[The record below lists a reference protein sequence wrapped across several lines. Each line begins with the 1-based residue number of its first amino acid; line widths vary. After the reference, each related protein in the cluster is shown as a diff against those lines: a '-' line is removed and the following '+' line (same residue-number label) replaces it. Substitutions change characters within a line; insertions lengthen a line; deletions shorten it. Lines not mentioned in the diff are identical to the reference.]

1 MKELSSAL
9 RKTRC
14 HISRR
19 APAPPLLH
27 RLYRAAVHCLR
38 RWPIPATAP
47 TKNKKTKVNHPKRIG
62 YFIWQYPVLSQTFV
76 QRELAA
82 LTHSGLSVFVVSDI
96 PSDDAFPNESLG
108 ASSPSAECLHFM
120 DENTAHRYKRYFFFR
135 SPLLCVRLFLYLLG
149 HDYHGNKNFGFDK
162 ILFSKAVCLAG
173 LMKEN
178 GITHIHS
185 PWADNCALIA
195 LLASRLLRIP
205 YSVQAR
211 AHDSHRRTYLCGLA
225 EKLDNAD
232 FIITNTQYNA
242 SYIKAL
248 MGAKTAEKLH
258 VIYNG
263 LRLGQFSPQQ
273 EEKISPVPRILSVAR
288 LIEQKGLIYLLKACK
303 ILRNRGCSFTCEII
317 GGPESPLFMNYY
329 VALKKLHR
337 KLQLEECVFFLGT
350 QRFEQ
355 VLEKY
360 READIFILPSVI
372 AEDGSRDITPN
383 VLIEA
388 MAMKLPVISTTVTGI
403 PEIVEN
409 EVSGILVPANDE
421 NALADAIIKLIHD
434 SNLRKQL
441 GENARKRIEE
451 RFDSNKNIGQYI
463 HLFSGRSKFDRSS
476 FPWATGVTGVKSE
489 NCS

>member
-1 MKELSSAL
+1 MIELSSAL
-9 RKTRC
+9 KKTRC
-14 HISRR
+14 HISRG
-19 APAPPLLH
+19 APLRY
-27 RLYRAAVHCLR
+27 RLYRAANYCLR
-38 RWPIPATAP
+38 RWPIPVTAP
-47 TKNKKTKVNHPKRIG
+47 NKNKKTQVDDPKRIG

-82 LTHSGLSVFVVSDI
+82 LTDSGLSVFVVSDI
-96 PSDDAFPNESLG
+96 PSDDAFSNETFG
-108 ASSPSAECLHFM
+108 ASSPSVECLHVM
-120 DENTAHRYKRYFFFR
+120 GENMTRRYKRYFFFK
-135 SPLLCVRLFLYLLG
+135 SPLLYVRLFLYVLG

-162 ILFSKAVCLAG
+162 VLFSKAIRLAG
-173 LMKEN
+173 LLKEN
-178 GITHIHS
+178 RITHVHS
-185 PWADNCALIA
+185 PWADNCALIS

-211 AHDSHRRTYLCGLA
+211 AHDIHRRTYLRGLT

-232 FIITNTQYNA
+232 FIITNTEYNA

-248 MGAKTAEKLH
+248 MGAETVEKLH

-263 LRLGQFSPQQ
+263 LRLGQFSRQR
-273 EEKISPVPRILSVAR
+273 EDRTSPVPRILTVAR
-288 LIEQKGLIYLLKACK
+288 LIEQKGLIYLVKACK
-303 ILRNRGCSFTCEII
+303 ILRDRGHSFTCEII

-329 VALKKLHR
+329 VELKKLHR
-337 KLQLEECVFFLGT
+337 RLQLEDCVFFPGT

-388 MAMKLPVISTTVTGI
+388 MAMKIPVISTTVTGI

-409 EVSGILVPANDE
+409 EVSGILVPPNDE
-421 NALADAIIKLIHD
+421 NALAETIIKLIHD
-434 SNLRKQL
+434 SNLRNEL

-451 RFDSNKNIGQYI
+451 RFDSNKNIGQYVD
-463 HLFSGRSKFDRSS
+463 LFSGRLKVDRSS
-476 FPWATGVTGVKSE
+476 FPRAIGSLG
-489 NCS
+489 

>member
-1 MKELSSAL
+1 MKELSRAL
-9 RKTRC
+9 KTRR
-14 HISRR
+14 HIPRQV
-19 APAPPLLH
+19 PAPLFFH
-27 RLYRAAVHCLR
+27 RLYRAVNYCLR
-38 RWPIPATAP
+38 RWPIPATAANR
-47 TKNKKTKVNHPKRIG
+47 NKKTTVNHSKRVG

-76 QRELAA
+76 QRELTA
-82 LTHSGLSVFVVSDI
+82 LTQSGVSVFVVSDI
-96 PSDDAFPNESLG
+96 PSDDAFPNESVG
-108 ASSPSAECLHFM
+108 ASSPSVECLHFM
-120 DENTAHRYKRYFFFR
+120 DENTALRYKRYFFLT
-135 SPLLCVRLFLYLLG
+135 SPLLCLRLFLYLLG

-162 ILFSKAVCLAG
+162 ILFSKAVYLAG

-211 AHDSHRRTYLCGLA
+211 AHDIHRRTYLCGLA

-232 FIITNTQYNA
+232 FIITNTEYNA
-242 SYIKAL
+242 SHIQAL
-248 MGAKTAEKLH
+248 MGAQTAEKLH

-263 LRLGQFSPQQ
+263 LGLDQFQPNGRKNS
-273 EEKISPVPRILSVAR
+273 SPVLRILSVAR

-303 ILRNRGCSFTCEII
+303 ILRDREYSFTCEII

-337 KLQLEECVFFLGT
+337 KLHLEDCVFFLGT

-355 VLEKY
+355 VLVKY

-409 EVSGILVPANDE
+409 EVSGILVPPNDE
-421 NALADAIIKLIHD
+421 NALADAIIKLIND

-441 GENARKRIEE
+441 GESARKRIEE
-451 RFDSNKNIGQYI
+451 RFDSKKNIGQYI
-463 HLFSGRSKFDRSS
+463 DLFSGRSKVGCSS
-476 FPWATGVTGVKSE
+476 FGRCATESLCNSGES
-489 NCS
+489 